1 MKIQFTPEQVMEI
14 GEVWGD
20 VYLHNLPTEKR
31 IAGLKPEERIAGLKP
46 EERIAGLNLAERLAG
61 IKPEELEAY
70 LAGIKH
76 QKASNG
82 G

>member
-14 GEVWGD
+14 GQVWGD

-31 IAGLKPEERIAGLKP
+31 IAGLKPEERIAGP
-46 EERIAGLNLAERLAG
+46 NLAERLAG